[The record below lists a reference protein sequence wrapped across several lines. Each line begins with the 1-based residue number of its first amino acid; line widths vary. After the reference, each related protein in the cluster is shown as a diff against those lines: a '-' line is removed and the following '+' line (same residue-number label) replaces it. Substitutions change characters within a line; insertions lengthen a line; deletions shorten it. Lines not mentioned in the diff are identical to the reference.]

1 MILEFCSEN
10 FTNIP
15 KAIEQGA
22 TRIELCDNL
31 AVGGTTPSYAVIEQ
45 AVQYAH
51 EHDATVM
58 TILRPRGGNFVFT
71 PAEFNIMKKD
81 LEVIKQL
88 NSDGVVLGALTDDS
102 RIDRA
107 QTKELLELSGEMETI
122 FHMAFDHIPTA
133 FQKEEIDWLIDQGV
147 TRILTHGGLGGTVFD
162 HADWLKELIAYADD
176 KIEILIGGGVT
187 YENKK
192 ELAEIFPV
200 DQFHGTKIVD
210 LTV

>member
-107 QTKELLELSGEMETI
+107 QTKELCKQK
-122 FHMAFDHIPTA
+122 AFA
-133 FQKEEIDWLIDQGV
+133 KS
-147 TRILTHGGLGGTVFD
+147 R
-162 HADWLKELIAYADD
+162 
-176 KIEILIGGGVT
+176 
-187 YENKK
+187 
-192 ELAEIFPV
+192 
-200 DQFHGTKIVD
+200 
-210 LTV
+210 

>member
-107 QTKELLELSGEMETI
+107 QTKELLELSGEMETV

-133 FQKEEIDWLIDQGV
+133 FQKEEIDWLIDQDV

-162 HADWLKELIAYADD
+162 HADWLKELIAYADG

-192 ELAEIFPV
+192 ELAEIFSV